1 MHLKQM
7 NPATPARALTGS
19 GSLHSSAA
27 CNPEHSTPALII
39 NRLQRQFAISEL
51 HAATVAHLAGLGP
64 MEARH
69 GR

>member
-1 MHLKQM
+1 MHLKQK
-7 NPATPARALTGS
+7 NPATPARALTGF
-19 GSLHSSAA
+19 GSLHSSPA
-27 CNPEHSTPALII
+27 CNPEHTTPALII

>member
-1 MHLKQM
+1 MATKKS
-7 NPATPARALTGS
+7 NPVAGVSAGLGNALSVAGS
-19 GSLHSSAA
+19 I
-27 CNPEHSTPALII
+27 PEYSIPNVIVQ
-39 NRLQRQFAISEL
+39 RLQRQFAISEL

>member
-1 MHLKQM
+1 MHLEKL
-7 NPATPARALTGS
+7 NPANALAGVTGF

-27 CNPEHSTPALII
+27 CNPEHTTPALII

>member
-1 MHLKQM
+1 MATKKS
-7 NPATPARALTGS
+7 NPVAGGSAGLGDALSLAGS
-19 GSLHSSAA
+19 IH
-27 CNPEHSTPALII
+27 EHSTPSVII

-64 MEARH
+64 MEASH

>member
-1 MHLKQM
+1 MHLEKM
-7 NPATPARALTGS
+7 NPATPARAFTGF

-27 CNPEHSTPALII
+27 CNPELSTLTFII
-39 NRLQRQFAISEL
+39 NRLQRQFAISEA
-51 HAATVAHLAGLGP
+51 HAATIAHLAGLGP